1 MNSVKKIITCLMMG
15 LCYGLSA
22 QTSYSLAE
30 CIDFTL
36 EHHPS
41 MGIFENNEGIAR
53 AQTTQSIAGYL
64 PQVNGSANFTDNLK
78 LQTTVLPAGI
88 FGPQPAEVQ
97 FGTQYNTVV
106 GVDFNQTIYDQSK
119 IIGIQAGKPYEA
131 MTGLQQELNKETL
144 IYNTAI
150 AYFQV
155 LILREQ
161 RSILES
167 NKHKFEELV
176 LTLTNQQKQGVVL
189 SKEVD
194 RLKVSLSTTNYQLED
209 VVRKE
214 QLAVNSLKNAMGMA
228 LDQSLTIRE
237 DLDYESFAS
246 FQMRNEL
253 AIESLTSFKI
263 NEQQIA
269 LQEINVKMQRAKYL
283 PSLNFVGRYA
293 YQSLNNDFDQAFSD
307 WNNFSYIGLG
317 LKVPIFS
324 GLGRYS
330 KLHEEQLIL
339 ENDRSNFLL
348 NQRNMELNFEN
359 ASVSVGTSYA
369 SFKSNWDNLNLAK
382 ELLEVTEYQYKQGA
396 VGLIDF
402 LNDDTAYKN
411 AQSNYVNSLYN
422 LMISQLNYQ
431 KAQGTLMEFIDTLK

>member
-1 MNSVKKIITCLMMG
+1 MRLLTTCMALMW
-15 LCYGLSA
+15 LFSLHA
-22 QTSYSLAE
+22 QETYSLAE
-30 CIDFTL
+30 CIEYTL
-36 EHHPS
+36 KNHPS
-41 MGIFENNEGIAR
+41 MGVYENNERIAR

-106 GVDFNQTIYDQSK
+106 GVDFSQTIYDQSK
-119 IIGIQAGKPYEA
+119 IIGIKAGKPYEA
-131 MTGLQQELNKETL
+131 MTQLQQELNKESL
-144 IYNTAI
+144 MYNTAI

-167 NKHKFEELV
+167 NQNKFEELV
-176 LTLTNQQKQGVVL
+176 ATLSTQQKQGVIM

-194 RLKVSLSTTNYQLED
+194 RAKVSLNTTNYQLED

-214 QLAVNSLKNAMGMA
+214 QLSVNTLKNTMGMS
-228 LDQSLTIRE
+228 LDHPLTIRE
-237 DLDYESFAS
+237 DLDYESFSS
-246 FQMRNEL
+246 FPMNNEL
-253 AIESLTSFKI
+253 ALEYLTSFKI

-283 PSLNFVGRYA
+283 PSLNFVGKYA
-293 YQSLNNDFDQAFSD
+293 YQSLNNDFSQAFTD

-348 NQRNMELNFEN
+348 NQRNMQLNFEN
-359 ASVSVGTSYA
+359 ASVSVGTAYT
-369 SFKSNWDNLNLAK
+369 SFKSNWDNLHLAE

-411 AQSNYVNSLYN
+411 AQSNYINSLYN

-431 KAQGTLMEFIDTLK
+431 KAQGSLMEFIDTLK